1 MMGNGRKLGIIGC
14 QHAHIGIFIEEMQAL
29 GWECAGLY
37 EPDHT
42 VLASSLAERYGLE
55 LIGDRESLL
64 ADEQVMVIGCAAIN
78 REKID
83 VIELCEQ
90 RGKHIMIDKPAV
102 TDRAGLSRLYG
113 VLERG
118 RIEVGMML
126 TERFRSSMYT
136 VHRLIQSGELGDIVH
151 ISMRKPHRLNPVTR
165 PAWHFDRTQ
174 SGGILNDLLVHDFDL
189 LRWLTGREVKTVSG
203 YLAKHILPEYPTFY
217 DAAGVQVFMDG
228 GITAQL
234 YADWHTPAGS
244 WTWGD
249 GRIFIT
255 GTSGIAE
262 IRLEGD
268 PLLSRDEVVLVI
280 TNQELRSVPLEAPP
294 FSLAQDFLNRVEGER
309 GLISHHDIY
318 TASEATVAADEGAQI
333 ICRE

>member
-1 MMGNGRKLGIIGC
+1 MMGNGRKFGIIGC

-64 ADEQVMVIGCAAIN
+64 ADDQVMVIGCAAIN

-102 TDRAGLSRLYG
+102 TDRAGLSRLHG

-126 TERFRSSMYT
+126 TERFRSSMHT

-165 PAWHFDRTQ
+165 PH
-174 SGGILNDLLVHDFDL
+174 GILTERN
-189 LRWLTGREVKTVSG
+189 
-203 YLAKHILPEYPTFY
+203 P
-217 DAAGVQVFMDG
+217 AAF
-228 GITAQL
+228 
-234 YADWHTPAGS
+234 
-244 WTWGD
+244 
-249 GRIFIT
+249 
-255 GTSGIAE
+255 
-262 IRLEGD
+262 
-268 PLLSRDEVVLVI
+268 
-280 TNQELRSVPLEAPP
+280 
-294 FSLAQDFLNRVEGER
+294 
-309 GLISHHDIY
+309 
-318 TASEATVAADEGAQI
+318 
-333 ICRE
+333 